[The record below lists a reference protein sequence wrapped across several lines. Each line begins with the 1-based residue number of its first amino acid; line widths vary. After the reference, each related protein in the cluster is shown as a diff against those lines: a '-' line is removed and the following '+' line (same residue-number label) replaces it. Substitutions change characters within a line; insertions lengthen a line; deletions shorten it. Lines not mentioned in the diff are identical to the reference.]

1 MFHSVLS
8 ICYIAITQ
16 VIARVRKRLLIF
28 FMMYSSILK
37 ETYVRFVSGRI
48 CSASARRCL
57 SLRCGWRFFGT
68 TSLYQKVFTF
78 ATFRQYF
85 KSSMYSDNYKR
96 LCTDAYIHIELFNLG
111 NGSAYLSWLQD
122 TTRKSSFPQNWHK
135 IRVTCHKTRVKQT
148 APAAKPGQ
156 EKSKGPQNGNSKLLR

>member
-1 MFHSVLS
+1 MPLS
-8 ICYIAITQ
+8 KSANAGTAIAIAITQ
-16 VIARVRKRLLIF
+16 AIARVRKRLLSF

-37 ETYVRFVSGRI
+37 ETCIGFVSGRI

-96 LCTDAYIHIELFNLG
+96 LCTDAYIHIKLFNLG
-111 NGSAYLSWLQD
+111 SGVPIYLD
-122 TTRKSSFPQNWHK
+122 FKIPQENLHFHK
-135 IRVTCHKTRVKQT
+135 IDTKFESLVIKY
-148 APAAKPGQ
+148 
-156 EKSKGPQNGNSKLLR
+156 E